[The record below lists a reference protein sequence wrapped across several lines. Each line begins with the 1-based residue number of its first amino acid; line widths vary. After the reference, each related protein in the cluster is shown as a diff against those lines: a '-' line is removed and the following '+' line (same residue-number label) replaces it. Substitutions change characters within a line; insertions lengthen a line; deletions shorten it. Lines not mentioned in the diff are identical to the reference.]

1 MLSERLTKLLTAYI
15 DGELDA
21 RRREAVLS
29 HVQKSPEAREV
40 LRQLQEDANRLRQL
54 PILRPPQDLSQKIA
68 QRLAEPVV
76 LPMRVTV
83 PQVASP
89 FPRGYGLAT
98 AAAVLLAMGVG
109 AWYYL
114 TAVRDVNQP
123 TAQAQQVDGN
133 DLTVK
138 TDGLRESSKVA
149 AESKPSVEPATTSPV
164 AEKKPAPAPAPWDLV
179 RPADDKLAKSR
190 DVTPPSK
197 RDEGT
202 LTSPDRKED
211 HFAPIPYRVA
221 VFMPARELTQR
232 NRQEELA
239 DKLRRA
245 SAQHLDL
252 YCRQTA
258 TALDRLQGAFKAQSI
273 QFVMTPDAE
282 NAHKLGLKTD
292 YLLYGENVTPDD
304 VVAVLRQVAIDERK
318 AEAGRRGPKQPG
330 QFQNVL
336 VDGISPDD
344 YKLLARVLKVDLSKP
359 DGVQGKT
366 PPGIDPLK
374 PLATRTA
381 DEVVRSLKGQGTPRP
396 EPGRSMSKAP
406 ERLLVVSTCNPIHP
420 DPKAAQVQ
428 RFLTSRKD
436 RLPGMMQVLIVLR
449 GSSK

>member
-1 MLSERLTKLLTAYI
+1 MLSERLSKLLTAYV

-40 LRQLQEDANRLRQL
+40 LRQLQEDANQLRQL
-54 PILRPPQDLSQKIA
+54 PILGPPQDLSQKIA

-83 PQVASP
+83 PKVASP

-114 TAVRDVNQP
+114 TVVRDVNEP
-123 TAQAQQVDGN
+123 TAHRQQADGN
-133 DLTVK
+133 DLVVK

-149 AESKPSVEPATTSPV
+149 VEPRPSVKPAPTSSV
-164 AEKKPAPAPAPWDLV
+164 AERKPAPAPAPWDLV

-190 DVTPPSK
+190 EVTPPSK

-202 LTSPDRKED
+202 LTSPERKED

-221 VFMPARELTQR
+221 VFMPTRELTQR

-258 TALDRLQGAFKAQSI
+258 TALDRLQGAFKTRSI

-292 YLLYGENVTPDD
+292 YLL
-304 VVAVLRQVAIDERK
+304 
-318 AEAGRRGPKQPG
+318 
-330 QFQNVL
+330 
-336 VDGISPDD
+336 
-344 YKLLARVLKVDLSKP
+344 
-359 DGVQGKT
+359 
-366 PPGIDPLK
+366 
-374 PLATRTA
+374 
-381 DEVVRSLKGQGTPRP
+381 
-396 EPGRSMSKAP
+396 
-406 ERLLVVSTCNPIHP
+406 
-420 DPKAAQVQ
+420 
-428 RFLTSRKD
+428 
-436 RLPGMMQVLIVLR
+436 
-449 GSSK
+449 

>member
-1 MLSERLTKLLTAYI
+1 MLSERLTKLLTAYV

-21 RRREAVLS
+21 RRCEAVLS

-40 LRQLQEDANRLRQL
+40 LRQLQEDSNRLRQL

-76 LPMRVTV
+76 LPLRVTV
-83 PQVASP
+83 PKVASP

-114 TAVRDVNQP
+114 TAVREVNRP
-123 TAQAQQVDGN
+123 TAAEQEADGN
-133 DLTVK
+133 HFAVK
-138 TDGLRESSKVA
+138 SDGPGEAPKIA
-149 AESKPSVEPATTSPV
+149 ANPKQPDQPAIGAV
-164 AEKKPAPAPAPWDLV
+164 AEKEPRSAPAPWNLV
-179 RPADDKLAKSR
+179 RPADDTLAKSSE
-190 DVTPPSK
+190 VTPPSK
-197 RDEGT
+197 RDE
-202 LTSPDRKED
+202 LASPDRKKED

-221 VFMPARELTQR
+221 VFMPTRDLTQPTQQ
-232 NRQEELA
+232 QELLN
-239 DKLRRA
+239 KLRGA

-258 TALDRLQGAFKAQSI
+258 TALDRLQGAFKTQSI

-292 YLLYGENVTPDD
+292 YLLYGENVAPED
-304 VVAVLRQVAIDERK
+304 VVTALRQVAIDERK

-344 YKLLARVLKVDLSKP
+344 YRLLKRVLDVDLSKP
-359 DGVQGKT
+359 DGGQRNT
-366 PPGIDPLK
+366 RPGIDPLK
-374 PLATRTA
+374 PLAARTA
-381 DEVVRSLKGQGTPRP
+381 DDVVRSLKGQGTPRP
-396 EPGRSMSKAP
+396 EPCKSMSKAP
-406 ERLLVVSTCNPIHP
+406 EGLLVVSTCNPIHP
-420 DPKAAQVQ
+420 DPKVPQVQ
-428 RFLTSRKD
+428 RFLNSRKD
-436 RLPGMMQVLIVLR
+436 RLPGTMQILVVLR
-449 GSSK
+449 GSTK